1 MNINKSEKGYAY
13 LSDVISILMLLMLL
27 ILAIVVIGKSANT
40 SRYVHNYS
48 TILIH
53 DYANNDVWS
62 VDTETDNFIRVPSKN
77 IKVGALKKSPQLV
90 RFANEPDPKMDSIY
104 IPKYVKLKDNLT
116 KQQIWD
122 IINYFGYETVFNNR
136 VLWYASETK
145 FRIDFFKGNIPSF
158 IEVIDIPIPTNKVE
172 KE

>member
-1 MNINKSEKGYAY
+1 MNINKFEKGYAD
-13 LSDVISILMLLMLL
+13 LSDVICILLLLIASILTVVG
-27 ILAIVVIGKSANT
+27 IVKSVNT

-62 VDTETDNFIRVPSKN
+62 VDTETDNFIRVPSKT

-90 RFANEPDPKMDSIY
+90 RFANGPDPKMDSIY

-116 KQQIWD
+116 KF
-122 IINYFGYETVFNNR
+122 Y
-136 VLWYASETK
+136 
-145 FRIDFFKGNIPSF
+145 
-158 IEVIDIPIPTNKVE
+158 
-172 KE
+172 